1 MNKFYVTIAGKSN
14 VGKSSFINHL
24 CNNYVTPE
32 SSKLQTTRINTYHSF
47 MKKNSEIIFI
57 DTPGI
62 SVVKKDLMSD
72 FMKKSYIKSLE
83 IADAVLIISDI
94 SKKGNKSE
102 SSIIK
107 ICEEN
112 NIPVYVSANK
122 IDMYQDESV
131 LTERIKNLSDLYN
144 KKIYPLSVRNDI
156 GVNELI
162 NDICMAEPSIKK
174 NISFQPNNTDKKK
187 LIIQELI
194 RGVINE
200 SMYGEVPY
208 ECAVVIDMFEDKEK
222 LIKIKSTIIVNNKNQ
237 KKIIIGT
244 SGQNIKKI
252 GIESRLLIEKMYS
265 KNTYIDLFVNVN
277 ENWKNDIQILKKIG
291 FTS

>member
-1 MNKFYVTIAGKSN
+1 MNKLYITIAGKSN

-47 MKKNSEIIFI
+47 IKKNSEIILI

-83 IADAVLIISDI
+83 IADAVLIIFDL
-94 SKKGNKSE
+94 SKNRSKNE
-102 SSIIK
+102 SSIIQ

-112 NIPVYVSANK
+112 NIPVYISANK
-122 IDMYQDESV
+122 IDLYKDNQI
-131 LTERIKNLSDLYN
+131 LTEKIENLSSIYN
-144 KKIYPLSVRNDI
+144 KKIYPLSIRNNI

-162 NDICMAEPSIKK
+162 NDICKVEPSIKR
-174 NISFQPNNTDKKK
+174 NISIQYNDIDKKK

-194 RGVINE
+194 RGIINE
-200 SMYGEVPY
+200 IMYGEVPY
-208 ECAVVIDMFEDKEK
+208 ESAVVVDELEDKEK
-222 LIKIKSTIIVNNKNQ
+222 LIKIKSRIIVNNANQ

-252 GIESRLLIEKMYS
+252 GIESRLLIERTYS
-265 KNTYIDLFVNVN
+265 KDVYINLIVNVN

-291 FTS
+291 FAS

>member
-1 MNKFYVTIAGKSN
+1 MNKLYITIAGKSN

-47 MKKNSEIIFI
+47 IKKNSEIIFI

-72 FMKKSYIKSLE
+72 FMKKSYIKSLD
-83 IADAVLIISDI
+83 IADAVLIIFDL
-94 SKKGNKSE
+94 SKKGSKNE

-112 NIPVYVSANK
+112 NIPVYLSANK
-122 IDMYQDESV
+122 VDLYENDQI
-131 LTERIKNLSDLYN
+131 LTEKIENLSNLYN
-144 KKIYPLSVRNDI
+144 KKIYPLSIHNDI
-156 GVNELI
+156 GINVLV
-162 NDICMAEPSIKK
+162 NDICKMKPSTKK
-174 NISFQPNNTDKKK
+174 NISFQYNDIDKKK

-194 RGVINE
+194 RGIINNT
-200 SMYGEVPY
+200 MYGEVPY
-208 ECAVVIDMFEDKEK
+208 ESAVVVDVLEDKEK
-222 LIKIKSTIIVNNKNQ
+222 LIKIKSTIIVNNTNQ
-237 KKIIIGT
+237 KKILIGT
-244 SGQNIKKI
+244 SGKNIKKI
-252 GIESRLLIEKMYS
+252 GIKSRLLIEKIYS
-265 KNTYIDLFVNVN
+265 KDVYIDLIVNVN

-291 FTS
+291 FV

>member
-1 MNKFYVTIAGKSN
+1 MNKLYITIAGKSN
-14 VGKSSFINHL
+14 AGKSSFINHL

-47 MKKNSEIIFI
+47 IKKNSEIIFI

-72 FMKKSYIKSLE
+72 FMKKSYIKSLD
-83 IADAVLIISDI
+83 IADAVLIIFDI
-94 SKKGNKSE
+94 SKKETKNE

-112 NIPVYVSANK
+112 NIPVFISVNK
-122 IDMYQDESV
+122 IDLYKDDSI
-131 LTERIKNLSDLYN
+131 LTEKIKDLSNLYS
-144 KKIYPLSVRNDI
+144 KKIYPLSIHNNI
-156 GVNELI
+156 GIDLLV
-162 NDICMAEPSIKK
+162 NDICKIKPSNKK
-174 NISFQPNNTDKKK
+174 NISFQYNDNDKKK

-194 RGVINE
+194 RGIINNI
-200 SMYGEVPY
+200 MYGEVPY
-208 ECAVVIDMFEDKEK
+208 ESAVVVDVLEDKEK
-222 LIKIKSTIIVNNKNQ
+222 LIRIKSTIIVNNANQ
-237 KKIIIGT
+237 KKILIGT

-252 GIESRLLIEKMYS
+252 GIESRLLIEKIYS
-265 KNTYIDLFVNVN
+265 KGVYVDLIVNVN

-291 FTS
+291 FAS

>member
-1 MNKFYVTIAGKSN
+1 MNKLYITIAGKSN

-47 MKKNSEIIFI
+47 VKKNSEIIFI

-83 IADAVLIISDI
+83 IADAVLIIFDL
-94 SKKGNKSE
+94 SKNRSKNE
-102 SSIIK
+102 SSIIQ

-112 NIPVYVSANK
+112 NIPVYISANK
-122 IDMYQDESV
+122 IDLYKDNQI
-131 LTERIKNLSDLYN
+131 LTEKIENLSSIYN
-144 KKIYPLSVRNDI
+144 KKIYPLSIRNNI
-156 GVNELI
+156 GVNVLI
-162 NDICMAEPSIKK
+162 NDICKVEPSIKR
-174 NISFQPNNTDKKK
+174 NISIQYNDIDKKK

-194 RGVINE
+194 RGIINE
-200 SMYGEVPY
+200 IMYGEVPY
-208 ECAVVIDMFEDKEK
+208 ESAVVVDELEDKEK
-222 LIKIKSTIIVNNKNQ
+222 LIKIKSRIIVNNANQ

-252 GIESRLLIEKMYS
+252 GIESRLLIEKTYS
-265 KNTYIDLFVNVN
+265 KDVYINLIVNVN

-291 FTS
+291 FAS

>member
-1 MNKFYVTIAGKSN
+1 MNKLYITIAGKSN

-47 MKKNSEIIFI
+47 VKKNSEIIFI

-83 IADAVLIISDI
+83 IADAVLIIFDL
-94 SKKGNKSE
+94 SKKRSKNE

-112 NIPVYVSANK
+112 NIPVYISANK
-122 IDMYQDESV
+122 IDLYEDDRI
-131 LTERIKNLSDLYN
+131 LTEKIENLSSIYN
-144 KKIYPLSVRNDI
+144 KKIYPLSVRNNI
-156 GVNELI
+156 GINVLV
-162 NDICMAEPSIKK
+162 NDICKVEPSIKR
-174 NISFQPNNTDKKK
+174 NISIQYNDIDKKK

-194 RGVINE
+194 RGIINDI
-200 SMYGEVPY
+200 MYGEVPY
-208 ECAVVIDMFEDKEK
+208 ESAVVVDVLEDKEK
-222 LIKIKSTIIVNNKNQ
+222 LIKIKSTIIVNNTNQ

-244 SGQNIKKI
+244 SGKNIKKI
-252 GIESRLLIEKMYS
+252 GIESRLLVEKIYS
-265 KNTYIDLFVNVN
+265 KDVYIDLIVNVN

-291 FTS
+291 FAS

>member
-1 MNKFYVTIAGKSN
+1 MNKLYITIAGKSN

-47 MKKNSEIIFI
+47 IKKNSEIIFI

-72 FMKKSYIKSLE
+72 FMKKSYIKSLD
-83 IADAVLIISDI
+83 IADAVLIIFDI
-94 SKKGNKSE
+94 SKKGTKNE

-112 NIPVYVSANK
+112 NIPVFISVNK
-122 IDMYQDESV
+122 IDLYKDDSI
-131 LTERIKNLSDLYN
+131 LTEKIKDLSNLYS
-144 KKIYPLSVRNDI
+144 KKIYPLSIHNNI
-156 GVNELI
+156 GIDLLV
-162 NDICMAEPSIKK
+162 NDICKINPSNKK
-174 NISFQPNNTDKKK
+174 NISFQYYDNDKKK

-194 RGVINE
+194 RGIINNI
-200 SMYGEVPY
+200 MYGEVPY
-208 ECAVVIDMFEDKEK
+208 ESAVVVDVLEDKGK
-222 LIKIKSTIIVNNKNQ
+222 LIKITSTIIVNNTNQ
-237 KKIIIGT
+237 KKILIGT

-252 GIESRLLIEKMYS
+252 GIESRLLIEKIYS
-265 KNTYIDLFVNVN
+265 KDVYIDLIVKVN

-291 FTS
+291 FAS

>member
-1 MNKFYVTIAGKSN
+1 MNKLYITIAGKSN

-47 MKKNSEIIFI
+47 IKKNLEIIFI

-72 FMKKSYIKSLE
+72 FMKKSYIKSLD
-83 IADAVLIISDI
+83 IADAVLIIFDI
-94 SKKGNKSE
+94 SKKGTKNE

-112 NIPVYVSANK
+112 NIPVFISVNK
-122 IDMYQDESV
+122 IDLYGDDSILSEK
-131 LTERIKNLSDLYN
+131 IKDLSDLYN
-144 KKIYPLSVRNDI
+144 KKIYPLSIHNNI
-156 GVNELI
+156 GIDLLV
-162 NDICMAEPSIKK
+162 NDICKMKPSTKK
-174 NISFQPNNTDKKK
+174 NISFQYDDIDKKK

-194 RGVINE
+194 RGIINNT
-200 SMYGEVPY
+200 MYGEVPY
-208 ECAVVIDMFEDKEK
+208 ESAVVVDVLEDKEK
-222 LIKIKSTIIVNNKNQ
+222 LIKIKSTIIVNNTNQ
-237 KKIIIGT
+237 KKILIGT

-252 GIESRLLIEKMYS
+252 GIESRLLIEKTFS
-265 KNTYIDLFVNVN
+265 KDVYVELIVNVN

-291 FTS
+291 FAS

>member
-47 MKKNSEIIFI
+47 IKKNSEIIFI

-83 IADAVLIISDI
+83 IADAVLIIFDI

-252 GIESRLLIEKMYS
+252 GIESRSLIEKMYS

>member
-1 MNKFYVTIAGKSN
+1 MNKLYITIAGNSN

-47 MKKNSEIIFI
+47 IKKNSEIIFI

-72 FMKKSYIKSLE
+72 FMKKSYIKSLD
-83 IADAVLIISDI
+83 IADAVLIIFDL
-94 SKKGNKSE
+94 SKKGSKNE

-112 NIPVYVSANK
+112 NIPVYLSANK
-122 IDMYQDESV
+122 VDLYKNDQI
-131 LTERIKNLSDLYN
+131 LTEKIENLSNLYN
-144 KKIYPLSVRNDI
+144 KKIYPLSIHNDI
-156 GVNELI
+156 GINVLV
-162 NDICMAEPSIKK
+162 NDICKMKTSTKK
-174 NISFQPNNTDKKK
+174 NISFQYNDIDKKQ

-194 RGVINE
+194 RGIINNT
-200 SMYGEVPY
+200 MYGEVPY
-208 ECAVVIDMFEDKEK
+208 ESAVVVDVLEDKGK
-222 LIKIKSTIIVNNKNQ
+222 LIKIASTIIVNNTNQ
-237 KKIIIGT
+237 KKILIGT
-244 SGQNIKKI
+244 SGKNIKKI
-252 GIESRLLIEKMYS
+252 GIKSRLLIEKIYS
-265 KNTYIDLFVNVN
+265 KDVYIDLIVNVN

-291 FTS
+291 FV

>member
-1 MNKFYVTIAGKSN
+1 MNKLYITIAGKSN

-47 MKKNSEIIFI
+47 IKKNSEIIFI

-72 FMKKSYIKSLE
+72 FMKKSYIKSLD
-83 IADAVLIISDI
+83 IADAVLIIFDL
-94 SKKGNKSE
+94 SKKGSKNE

-112 NIPVYVSANK
+112 NIPVYLSVNK
-122 IDMYQDESV
+122 VDLYENDQI
-131 LTERIKNLSDLYN
+131 LTEKIENLSNLYN
-144 KKIYPLSVRNDI
+144 KKIYPLSIHNDI
-156 GVNELI
+156 GINVLV
-162 NDICMAEPSIKK
+162 NDICKMKPSTKK
-174 NISFQPNNTDKKK
+174 NISFQYNDIDKKK

-194 RGVINE
+194 RGIINNT
-200 SMYGEVPY
+200 MYGEVPY
-208 ECAVVIDMFEDKEK
+208 ESAVVVDVLEDKEK
-222 LIKIKSTIIVNNKNQ
+222 LIKIKSTIIVNNTNQ
-237 KKIIIGT
+237 KKILIGT

-252 GIESRLLIEKMYS
+252 GIESRLLIEKTYS
-265 KNTYIDLFVNVN
+265 KDVYVDLIVNVN

-291 FTS
+291 FAS

>member
-1 MNKFYVTIAGKSN
+1 MNKLYITIAGKSN

-47 MKKNSEIIFI
+47 INKNSEIIFI

-72 FMKKSYIKSLE
+72 FMKKSYIKSLD
-83 IADAVLIISDI
+83 IADAVLIIFDI
-94 SKKGNKSE
+94 SKKETKNE

-112 NIPVYVSANK
+112 NIPVFISVNK
-122 IDMYQDESV
+122 IDLYKDDLI
-131 LTERIKNLSDLYN
+131 LTEKIEDLSNLYS
-144 KKIYPLSVRNDI
+144 KKIYPLSIHNNI
-156 GVNELI
+156 GIDLLV
-162 NDICMAEPSIKK
+162 NDICKIKPSNKK
-174 NISFQPNNTDKKK
+174 NISFQYNDNDKKK

-194 RGVINE
+194 RGIINNI
-200 SMYGEVPY
+200 MYGEVPY
-208 ECAVVIDMFEDKEK
+208 ESAVVVDVLEDKEK
-222 LIKIKSTIIVNNKNQ
+222 LIKIKSTIIVNNANQ
-237 KKIIIGT
+237 KKILIGT

-252 GIESRLLIEKMYS
+252 GIESRLLIEKTYS
-265 KNTYIDLFVNVN
+265 KDAYVNLIVKVN

-291 FTS
+291 FAS

>member
-1 MNKFYVTIAGKSN
+1 MNKLYITIAGKSN

-24 CNNYVTPE
+24 CNSYVTPE

-47 MKKNSEIIFI
+47 IKKNSEIIFI

-72 FMKKSYIKSLE
+72 FMKKSYIKSLD
-83 IADAVLIISDI
+83 IADAVLIIFDI
-94 SKKGNKSE
+94 SKKETKNE

-112 NIPVYVSANK
+112 NIPVFISVNK
-122 IDMYQDESV
+122 IDLYKDDSILFEKI
-131 LTERIKNLSDLYN
+131 EDLSNLYN
-144 KKIYPLSVRNDI
+144 KKIYPLSIHNNI
-156 GVNELI
+156 GIDLLV
-162 NDICMAEPSIKK
+162 NDICKIESNTKK
-174 NISFQPNNTDKKK
+174 NISFQYNDNDKKK

-194 RGVINE
+194 RGIINNI
-200 SMYGEVPY
+200 MYGEVPY
-208 ECAVVIDMFEDKEK
+208 ESAVVVDVLENKEK
-222 LIKIKSTIIVNNKNQ
+222 LIRIKSTIIVNNTNQ
-237 KKIIIGT
+237 KKILIGT

-252 GIESRLLIEKMYS
+252 GIESRLLIEKIYS
-265 KNTYIDLFVNVN
+265 KGVYVDLIVNVN

-291 FTS
+291 FAS

>member
-1 MNKFYVTIAGKSN
+1 MNKLYITIAGKSN

-24 CNNYVTPE
+24 CNYYVTPE

-47 MKKNSEIIFI
+47 INKNSEIIFI

-72 FMKKSYIKSLE
+72 FMKKSYIKSLD
-83 IADAVLIISDI
+83 IADAVLIIFDI
-94 SKKGNKSE
+94 SKKGTKNE

-112 NIPVYVSANK
+112 NIPVYISVNK
-122 IDMYQDESV
+122 IDLYKDDSILFEKI
-131 LTERIKNLSDLYN
+131 EELSNLYN
-144 KKIYPLSVRNDI
+144 KKIYPLSIHNNI
-156 GVNELI
+156 GIDLLV
-162 NDICMAEPSIKK
+162 NDICKIKSSTKK
-174 NISFQPNNTDKKK
+174 NISFQYNDNDKKK

-194 RGVINE
+194 RGIINNI
-200 SMYGEVPY
+200 MYGEVPY
-208 ECAVVIDMFEDKEK
+208 ESAVVVDVLENKEK
-222 LIKIKSTIIVNNKNQ
+222 LIRIKSTIIVNNTNQ
-237 KKIIIGT
+237 KKILIGT

-252 GIESRLLIEKMYS
+252 GIESRLLIEKIYS
-265 KNTYIDLFVNVN
+265 KGVYVDLIVNVN

-291 FTS
+291 FVS

>member
-1 MNKFYVTIAGKSN
+1 MNKLYITIAGKSN
-14 VGKSSFINHL
+14 AGKSSFINHL

-47 MKKNSEIIFI
+47 IKKNSEIIFI

-72 FMKKSYIKSLE
+72 FMKKSYIKSLD
-83 IADAVLIISDI
+83 IADAVLIIFDI
-94 SKKGNKSE
+94 SKKETKNE

-112 NIPVYVSANK
+112 NIPVFISVNK
-122 IDMYQDESV
+122 IDLYKDDSI
-131 LTERIKNLSDLYN
+131 LTEKIKDLSNLYS
-144 KKIYPLSVRNDI
+144 KKIYPLSIHNNI
-156 GVNELI
+156 GIDLLV
-162 NDICMAEPSIKK
+162 NDICKIKPSNKK
-174 NISFQPNNTDKKK
+174 NISFQYNDNDKKK

-194 RGVINE
+194 RGIINNI
-200 SMYGEVPY
+200 MYGEVPY
-208 ECAVVIDMFEDKEK
+208 ESAVVVDVLEDKEK
-222 LIKIKSTIIVNNKNQ
+222 LIKIKSTIIVNNTNQ
-237 KKIIIGT
+237 KKILIGT

-252 GIESRLLIEKMYS
+252 GIESRLLIEKIYS
-265 KNTYIDLFVNVN
+265 KSVYVDLIVNVN

-291 FTS
+291 FAS

>member
-1 MNKFYVTIAGKSN
+1 MNKLYITIAGKSN

-47 MKKNSEIIFI
+47 IKKNSEIILI

-83 IADAVLIISDI
+83 IADAVLIIFDL
-94 SKKGNKSE
+94 SKNRSKNE
-102 SSIIK
+102 SSIIQ

-112 NIPVYVSANK
+112 NIPVYISANK
-122 IDMYQDESV
+122 IDLYKDNQI
-131 LTERIKNLSDLYN
+131 LTEKIENLSSIYN
-144 KKIYPLSVRNDI
+144 KKIYPLSIRNNI
-156 GVNELI
+156 GVNVLI
-162 NDICMAEPSIKK
+162 NDICKVEPSIKR
-174 NISFQPNNTDKKK
+174 NISIQYNDIDKKK

-194 RGVINE
+194 RGIINE
-200 SMYGEVPY
+200 IMYGEVPY
-208 ECAVVIDMFEDKEK
+208 ESAVVVDELEDKEK
-222 LIKIKSTIIVNNKNQ
+222 LIKIKSRIIVNNANQ

-252 GIESRLLIEKMYS
+252 GIESRLLIEKTYS
-265 KNTYIDLFVNVN
+265 KDVYINLIVNVN

-291 FTS
+291 FAS

>member
-1 MNKFYVTIAGKSN
+1 MNKLYITITGKSN
-14 VGKSSFINHL
+14 VGKSSLINHL

-47 MKKNSEIIFI
+47 IKKNSEIIFI

-72 FMKKSYIKSLE
+72 FMKKSYIKSLD
-83 IADAVLIISDI
+83 IADAVLIIFDI
-94 SKKGNKSE
+94 SKKETKNE

-112 NIPVYVSANK
+112 NIPVFISVNK
-122 IDMYQDESV
+122 IDLYKDDSV
-131 LTERIKNLSDLYN
+131 LTEKIKDLSNLYS
-144 KKIYPLSVRNDI
+144 KKIYPLSIHNNI
-156 GVNELI
+156 GIDLLV
-162 NDICMAEPSIKK
+162 NDICKIKPSINK
-174 NISFQPNNTDKKK
+174 NISFQYNDNDKKK

-194 RGVINE
+194 RGIINNI
-200 SMYGEVPY
+200 MYGEVPY
-208 ECAVVIDMFEDKEK
+208 ESAVVVDVLENKEK
-222 LIKIKSTIIVNNKNQ
+222 LIRIKSTIIVNNTNQ
-237 KKIIIGT
+237 KKILIGT

-252 GIESRLLIEKMYS
+252 GIESRLLIEKIYS
-265 KNTYIDLFVNVN
+265 KSVYVDLIVNVN

-291 FTS
+291 FAS

>member
-14 VGKSSFINHL
+14 VGKSSLINHL

-47 MKKNSEIIFI
+47 IKKNSEIIFI

-72 FMKKSYIKSLE
+72 FMKKSYIKSLD
-83 IADAVLIISDI
+83 IADAVLIIFDL
-94 SKKGNKSE
+94 SKKGSKNE

-112 NIPVYVSANK
+112 NIPVYLSANK
-122 IDMYQDESV
+122 VDLYENDQI
-131 LTERIKNLSDLYN
+131 LTEKIQNLSNLYN
-144 KKIYPLSVRNDI
+144 KKIYPLSIHNDI
-156 GVNELI
+156 GINVLV
-162 NDICMAEPSIKK
+162 NDICKMKPSTKK
-174 NISFQPNNTDKKK
+174 NISFQYNDIDKKK

-194 RGVINE
+194 RGIINNT
-200 SMYGEVPY
+200 MYGEVPY
-208 ECAVVIDMFEDKEK
+208 ESAVVVDVLEDKEK
-222 LIKIKSTIIVNNKNQ
+222 LIKIKSTIIVNNTNQ
-237 KKIIIGT
+237 KKILIGT
-244 SGQNIKKI
+244 SGKNIKKI
-252 GIESRLLIEKMYS
+252 GIKSRLLIEKIYS
-265 KNTYIDLFVNVN
+265 KDVYIDLIVNVN

-291 FTS
+291 FVS

>member
-1 MNKFYVTIAGKSN
+1 MNKLYITIAGKSN

-47 MKKNSEIIFI
+47 IKKNSEIIFI

-72 FMKKSYIKSLE
+72 FMKKSYIKSLD
-83 IADAVLIISDI
+83 IADAVLIIFDI
-94 SKKGNKSE
+94 SKKETKNE

-112 NIPVYVSANK
+112 NIPVFISVNK
-122 IDMYQDESV
+122 IDLYKDDSI
-131 LTERIKNLSDLYN
+131 LTEKIKDLSNLYS
-144 KKIYPLSVRNDI
+144 KKIYPLSIHNNI
-156 GVNELI
+156 GIDLLV
-162 NDICMAEPSIKK
+162 NDICKIKPSNKK
-174 NISFQPNNTDKKK
+174 NISFQYNDNDKKK

-194 RGVINE
+194 RGIINNI
-200 SMYGEVPY
+200 MYGEVPY
-208 ECAVVIDMFEDKEK
+208 ESAVVVDVLEDKEK
-222 LIKIKSTIIVNNKNQ
+222 LIKIKSTIIVNNTNQ
-237 KKIIIGT
+237 KKILIGT

-252 GIESRLLIEKMYS
+252 GIESRLLIEKIYS
-265 KNTYIDLFVNVN
+265 KGVYVDLIVNVN

-291 FTS
+291 FAS